1 MKLRKQSHC
10 KIRLES
16 QIEFHRLNNELTDLE
31 HNLVK
36 KKKNGSDLPEERER
50 EGSLRL

>member
-36 KKKNGSDLPEERER
+36 KKKKKWI
-50 EGSLRL
+50 RLT